1 MGPPGAM
8 GPPAP
13 PALVLL
19 LQAAA
24 GCYLLA
30 TLAAAIRPR
39 WARWPLAL
47 GAALHLGW
55 ALWRGLLIG
64 FLPLTNKTES
74 FAGAALAVALVG
86 VIAFRPARAYLL
98 PLLAVGGAVMGAA
111 LLLPQGLH
119 WPPPLMRTVWYP
131 SHVPLSFLAYGT
143 WTAAAAAGVA
153 WFTDR
158 DPAWLLLIDRL
169 GLWAFALWSLSMI
182 CGGVWGVV
190 AWGAWFLWDPKV
202 VWSVILWFHAS
213 TFVHLRLTP
222 SLASR
227 PWVRPALAIAG
238 LALVFVAY
246 VGTSFFFGRSSHAF
260 G

>member
-8 GPPAP
+8 GPLAP

-19 LQAAA
+19 LQGA
-24 GCYLLA
+24 GACY
-30 TLAAAIRPR
+30 LAAALAAALRPR
-39 WARWPLAL
+39 WARAPLAL
-47 GAALHLGW
+47 GATLHLAW
-55 ALWRGLLIG
+55 SLWRGVLIG

-74 FAGAALAVALVG
+74 FAAAALAVALVG
-86 VIAFRPARAYLL
+86 VIAFRPVRSYLL
-98 PLLAVGGAVMGAA
+98 PLLAVLGAA
-111 LLLPQGLH
+111 MGVALLFPQGLH
-119 WPPPLMRTVWYP
+119 WPPPLMRTAWYP
-131 SHVPLSFLAYGT
+131 AHVPLSFLAYGT
-143 WTAAAAAGVA
+143 WTAAAAAGLA

-158 DPAWLLLIDRL
+158 DDGWLALIDRL
-169 GLWAFALWSLSMI
+169 GLWGLALWSLSMI

-222 SLASR
+222 SLAGR

-238 LALVFVAY
+238 LGLVLVAY

>member
-13 PALVLL
+13 PALALL
-19 LQAAA
+19 LQGAAA
-24 GCYLLA
+24 CYLLA
-30 TLAAAIRPR
+30 TLAAVVRPR
-39 WARWPLAL
+39 WARQPLAL
-47 GAALHLGW
+47 GAALHLAW
-55 ALWRGLLIG
+55 SLWRGLLIG

-74 FAGAALAVALVG
+74 FAAAALAVALVG
-86 VIAFRPARAYLL
+86 VVAFRPARAYLL
-98 PLLAVGGAVMGAA
+98 PLLAVLGAAMGTA

-131 SHVPLSFLAYGT
+131 LHVPLSFLAYGT

-153 WFTDR
+153 WFGDR
-158 DPAWLLLIDRL
+158 GGDWLALIDRL
-169 GLWAFALWSLSMI
+169 ALWGFALWSLSMV

-213 TFVHLRLTP
+213 TSVHVRLTP

-227 PWVRPALAIAG
+227 PWVRPALAIVG
-238 LALVFVAY
+238 LGLVVVAY

>member
-1 MGPPGAM
+1 M

-13 PALVLL
+13 PALLLL
-19 LQAAA
+19 LQGAAA
-24 GCYLLA
+24 CYLLA
-30 TLAAAIRPR
+30 MLAAAVRPR
-39 WARWPLAL
+39 WARPPLAL
-47 GAALHLGW
+47 GVALQVGW
-55 ALWRGLLIG
+55 SLWRGVLID

-74 FAGAALAVALVG
+74 FAAAALAVAAVG

-98 PLLAVGGAVMGAA
+98 PVVAVVVAA
-111 LLLPQGLH
+111 ATVALTFPQGLH
-119 WPPPLMRTVWYP
+119 WPPPLMRTAWYP
-131 SHVPLSFLAYGT
+131 AHVPLSFLAYGT
-143 WTAAAAAGVA
+143 WTAGAAAGIA

-158 DPAWLLLIDRL
+158 DPAWLALLDRL
-169 GLWAFALWSLSMI
+169 GLWAFALWSVSMI

-213 TFVHLRLTP
+213 TFVHVRLTP
-222 SLASR
+222 SLAGR
-227 PWVRPALAIAG
+227 PWVRPALAITG
-238 LALVFVAY
+238 FLLVLVAY